1 MCTYASFF
9 PPYFSCPFCRFSTF
23 VFFAVFFYFLYSFT
37 KKAYAVCAKA
47 EASIFFGSLAKLSKK
62 LLNCWLKCERFK
74 WTSGLSKDFGRQTKE
89 CMAVL
94 CKYMRNNFTRQKGKK
109 KLQLHNI
116 KVSSKKVWRYMT
128 SKGSKALKRKRRRTC
143 RQGVR
148 RIWKLYSKGRPAGKL
163 TWCEPPRDHLD
174 CRWQENIQRSSPQ
187 ITGRAKAVTTP
198 CLDTLWV
205 LVHSITHHIE
215 NMWRK
220 KDILVTDISVIQ
232 C

>member
-1 MCTYASFF
+1 
-9 PPYFSCPFCRFSTF
+9 
-23 VFFAVFFYFLYSFT
+23 
-37 KKAYAVCAKA
+37 
-47 EASIFFGSLAKLSKK
+47 
-62 LLNCWLKCERFK
+62 
-74 WTSGLSKDFGRQTKE
+74 
-89 CMAVL
+89 
-94 CKYMRNNFTRQKGKK
+94 MRNNFTRQKGKK

-148 RIWKLYSKGRPAGKL
+148 RIWKLYSKGRPGGKL

-220 KDILVTDISVIQ
+220 KDILVTDKWIMNNILSFTKGSFNNQWKFKRRKNRSELLQHPVCSAACTYINIFIYFWGVQ
-232 C
+232 NFCKYI